1 MSIKKNE
8 LSPDLII
15 HPGETIGDILIERN
29 ITQAELAARIGV
41 SAAYV
46 SNVIS
51 GKKDISAKFA
61 NGLEYA
67 LGVPKKFWLNL
78 QANYDAEKLELNEV
92 FSITDEERNIRER
105 LNGVVSYL
113 RISGKIPEKERTDDS
128 ILSLR
133 KYLQVSN
140 LSNIKDVL
148 TSGSFRSIGG
158 TDDPCIIGVW
168 ERIRE
173 IYGKSYIGYE

>member
-1 MSIKKNE
+1 MSIKKNG

-29 ITQAELAARIGV
+29 VTQAELAARTGV

-113 RISGKIPEKERTDDS
+113 RTAGKIPEKEKSGDS
-128 ILSLR
+128 IITLR

-140 LSNIKDVL
+140 LSNLQDVL
-148 TSGSFRSIGG
+148 TTGSLRSTEGA
-158 TDDPCIIGVW
+158 DDPCIMGAW
-168 ERIRE
+168 EKICE
-173 IYGKSYIGYE
+173 VYERVNTK